1 MADSGI
7 PPGELVAA
15 AEPQAAPS
23 RWPAPIRSLRH
34 RDFRYFWIGL
44 LISVSGTWMQ
54 TTAQGWLVWQITG
67 QPIYLGLVGACGT
80 VPMLV
85 LTLPAGVIADRYSKH
100 RIVVVTQTLAMAQAF
115 VLAALVHTG
124 AVRVWHVMILA
135 GLLGIVNA
143 FDMPTRQAMVMD
155 LVGRED
161 LFNAVS
167 LNSAAFNSG
176 RIIGPTVAGI
186 LVASVGM
193 TMCFFVNALSFLPII
208 LALTTISPRPIRP
221 PAEGSFKRQIGDGM
235 RWVRGHDVAFALLIL
250 TAISGV
256 FAMPYTSL
264 LPAFAEKV
272 LGAGPERYGM
282 LMSAPAV
289 GAFATVFVIAWLGHR
304 VRLGV
309 AVTVGTF
316 IFPVALMLFS
326 AVPSFPAALG
336 CLALTGVGMMCFN
349 MVSNT
354 MLQKEPPDELRG
366 RVMSLRAFVFAG
378 LAPLG
383 NLQIGAMGQWF
394 GIRIAIAAGAVVC
407 LLSALVVTW
416 CVPQVRRS
424 R

>member
-1 MADSGI
+1 MADPVLPTDEPI
-7 PPGELVAA
+7 VAA
-15 AEPQAAPS
+15 EMAPVPT
-23 RWPAPIRSLRH
+23 RWPTFIRSLRH
-34 RDFRYFWIGL
+34 RDFRRFWIGL

-80 VPMLV
+80 VPMLL

-115 VLAALVHTG
+115 VLAALVYTG
-124 AVRVWHVMILA
+124 KVHVWHVMVLA
-135 GLLGIVNA
+135 VLLGLVNA
-143 FDMPTRQAMVMD
+143 FDMPARQAMVMD

-161 LFNAVS
+161 LFNAIS
-167 LNSAAFNSG
+167 LNSGAFNSG

-186 LVASVGM
+186 LVARVGM
-193 TMCFFVNALSFLPII
+193 APCFFVNALSFLPII
-208 LALTTISPRPIRP
+208 LALATLRPRPVRP
-221 PAEGSFKRQIGDGM
+221 PAEGSFKRQIGDGL

-264 LPAFAEKV
+264 MPAFAEKV
-272 LGAGPERYGM
+272 LGAGPERYGL

-289 GAFATVFVIAWLGHR
+289 GAFATVFVIAWLERR

-316 IFPVALMLFS
+316 IFPIALMLFS
-326 AVPSFPAALG
+326 VVPNFPAALG

-394 GIRIAIAAGAVVC
+394 GARIAIGVGAAVC
-407 LLSALVVTW
+407 LLAAAVTTW
-416 CVPQVRRS
+416 RVPQLRCS